1 MADDPILEWAN
12 DIYTPGERTA
22 DLEPDPNFD
31 PDAEIDLPL
40 TPLSY
45 TSYGSYDSDPEPE
58 YFESDERVQ
67 EWADEVPG
75 DAGSG
80 EDPFTFQGD
89 PYMNE
94 EMDRF
99 LENQEMGP
107 PRSYF

>member
-12 DIYTPGERTA
+12 DIYTPGEATA

-31 PDAEIDLPL
+31 PDAEIDLHPPL
-40 TPLSY
+40 MYP
-45 TSYGSYDSDPEPE
+45 GYDSDAEA
-58 YFESDERVQ
+58 SDYGSEDEARVQ
-67 EWADEVPG
+67 EWTDDVPG

-107 PRSYF
+107 PQNYF